1 MSHLNKN
8 RKGWEIY
15 MYIIFD
21 LGLIGVV
28 ILVLTVLGITTVGAL
43 GAWIAENFEIV
54 LAIILLASV
63 IRTLVFAKESK
74 LGLGKI
80 FLCSLCDCARILPII
95 YFLWIFFSGFTGL
108 SNRSGLGFLFGV
120 VNNILGF
127 ALFCLPELGII
138 TLVEQSCLNML
149 EDKNMNMLLYVLVSV
164 IGIGL
169 QMLLFWIIMKIF

>member
-1 MSHLNKN
+1 
-8 RKGWEIY
+8 

-80 FLCSLCDCARILPII
+80 FLCSLCDCARILPMI
-95 YFLWIFFSGFTGL
+95 YFLWIFF
-108 SNRSGLGFLFGV
+108 
-120 VNNILGF
+120 
-127 ALFCLPELGII
+127 
-138 TLVEQSCLNML
+138 
-149 EDKNMNMLLYVLVSV
+149 
-164 IGIGL
+164 
-169 QMLLFWIIMKIF
+169 